1 MQRTFHE
8 EGPADEAVRRADE
21 AHDGDFLAAC
31 EDSQANRV
39 VDEHKRDED
48 EQHDERDTDIA
59 DVGRQLE
66 ELCDRLLTIFKR
78 LGRRIVAADGSK
90 RGVLLDLARHILDEL
105 RVRSAWSFV
114 VKSTDATP
122 SMPRMKSST
131 LSMSDCEASS
141 EMNAEMPTSFSTDDM
156 TLFTTTPPTR
166 KMPMMSSE
174 RKIVTMEPKVVER
187 LRVNPCSDSL
197 KK

>member
-1 MQRTFHE
+1 M
-8 EGPADEAVRRADE
+8 EANVEFCSIWLATSSTSFGSESSTSME
-21 AHDGDFLAAC
+21 AGSGFCPSSASMMS
-31 EDSQANRV
+31 EF
-39 VDEHKRDED
+39 
-48 EQHDERDTDIA
+48 
-59 DVGRQLE
+59 DVALK
-66 ELCDRLLTIFKR
+66 F
-78 LGRRIVAADGSK
+78 S
-90 RGVLLDLARHILDEL
+90 
-105 RVRSAWSFV
+105 SAWSFV

-166 KMPMMSSE
+166 KMPMISSE